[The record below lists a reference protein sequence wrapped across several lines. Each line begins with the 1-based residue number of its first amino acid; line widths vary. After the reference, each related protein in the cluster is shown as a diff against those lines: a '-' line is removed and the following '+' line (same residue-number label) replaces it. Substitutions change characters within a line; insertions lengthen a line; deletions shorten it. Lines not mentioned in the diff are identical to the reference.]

1 MAAPGARRPPP
12 ELETIRKILELERSK
27 GFADQAVSGG
37 LATFAERWQGRIAQG
52 GRPELAGLRGLAG
65 AVASALAGYG
75 TLPPA
80 ERAVRVET
88 ALGLLNGEQTTRPT
102 ASARHP
108 QPTRDAPRSRPAGDA
123 PHPPPPAPARGRGGA
138 ITHVPDDAPDLGVRD
153 DAGRSPPLRVGEGGR
168 VGDVIPEGRAGEGH
182 SHPPPPRTR
191 SAQPAVA
198 ATADTPLAEVKGV
211 KEKEAKLFAKL
222 GLHAFGDLLR
232 HYPTRY
238 QPYPPATLA
247 ADLLMQPIASFVGVV
262 QQVDIAP
269 SPRGGLHKIVATI
282 GDQTGRVSATWFR
295 HGRFSPVQA
304 GQRVAISGKL
314 TQFGRALN
322 FENPDWERVGQDG
335 GEPVHTRRMVPTYPL
350 TAGLQDRTVRERIKW
365 AVDALADTAP
375 DPLPGWLRETYD
387 LWPLGAALR
396 QVHFPDDPERL
407 RIARRRLAFDEL
419 FAIQLVVVQRK
430 VEWQGVAA
438 PSLNVPQP
446 ALDALLGAQPFRLTG
461 GQRSSLQEILVDTAR
476 PQPMT
481 RLLQG
486 EVGSGKTAVAAAA
499 LFVAVQ
505 NGAQGSL
512 MAPTEILSEQHYRSI
527 STFYERAAEAL
538 ERAGARMPRVGLL
551 TGSTR
556 TAERRRIYQ
565 AIADGE
571 IDILVGTQ
579 AVIQEN
585 VELANLA
592 LAVVDEQHRF
602 GVRQRIALREKGG
615 HPHLLVMTATPIPR
629 TLALSIYGD
638 LDLST
643 IGELPPGRQ
652 KIDTH
657 LLDPDERPLAYEK
670 IRREVA
676 KGGQAFVIC
685 PLVEDSPNLEA
696 RAATAEYE
704 RLQAGE
710 LAGLRLGLL
719 HGRMRPAD
727 KDRVM
732 REFRDHEF
740 DVLVSTAVVEVG
752 VDIPNASVMLIEG
765 AERFGLAQL
774 HQFRGRVGRGQ
785 RQSVCLLLTEEASE
799 ATLNRLQVLVD
810 SDSGLALAEHDLKL
824 RGPGDYFGVRQ
835 SGFPELQVATLDDV
849 GLVERARKAAEKVLE
864 HDPTLELPRHAG
876 LAALV
881 VQFRRR
887 AGEPN

>member
-1 MAAPGARRPPP
+1 MPGSPARRLPP
-12 ELETIRKILELERSK
+12 ELETPRKILELERSK
-27 GFADQAVSGG
+27 GFEDQAVSGG
-37 LATFAERWQGRIAQG
+37 LLLFLERWQDRLLST
-52 GRPELAGLRGLAG
+52 GRPDLIELAER
-65 AVASALAGYG
+65 VVDALAGYG
-75 TLPPA
+75 DLAPA
-80 ERAVRVET
+80 VRAERVET
-88 ALGLLNGEQTTRPT
+88 ALELLSGTPSPPDSPPWGPSPSADPHGPLSLTNAGAPPFGPSQVTRERGGGPHANSLPGGGGGLSGPGDFPDLGVV
-102 ASARHP
+102 
-108 QPTRDAPRSRPAGDA
+108 DGAPDPRPAGDA
-123 PHPPPPAPARGRGGA
+123 TRTGEPGWAGEPAGAGEPAARPYDVAHAPPLPRKGEGVGGRGAPARGLPGA
-138 ITHVPDDAPDLGVRD
+138 TP
-153 DAGRSPPLRVGEGGR
+153 
-168 VGDVIPEGRAGEGH
+168 
-182 SHPPPPRTR
+182 
-191 SAQPAVA
+191 
-198 ATADTPLAEVKGV
+198 DTPLADLKGV
-211 KEKEAKLFAKL
+211 KEKEVRLYAKL
-222 GLHAFGDLLR
+222 GLHTLGDLLR
-232 HYPTRY
+232 HYPSRY
-238 QPYPPATLA
+238 QTYPPPTLA
-247 ADLLMQPIASFVGVV
+247 VDLLMQPIASFEGIV
-262 QQVDIAP
+262 QQVDISP

-282 GDQTGRVSATWFR
+282 ADQTGKVSATWFR

-314 TQFGRALN
+314 AQFGRALN
-322 FENPDWERVGQDG
+322 FENPDWERSGPDR
-335 GEPVHTRRMVPTYPL
+335 GEPVHTRRMVPVYPL
-350 TAGLQDRTVRERIKW
+350 TAGLQDRSVRERVKL
-365 AVDALADTAP
+365 AVDSLADTID
-375 DPLPGWLRETYD
+375 DPLPGWLRQSYD

-430 VEWQGVAA
+430 LDWQGVEA
-438 PSLNVPQP
+438 PILTVPQP
-446 ALDALLGAQPFRLTG
+446 ALDALLGAQPFTLTG
-461 GQRSSLQEILVDTAR
+461 GQQSSLAEILADTAR

-512 MAPTEILSEQHYRSI
+512 MAPTEILSEQHYRSL
-527 STFYERAAEAL
+527 TAFYERAADALTDIEAQ
-538 ERAGARMPRVGLL
+538 MPRVGLL

-556 TAERRRIYQ
+556 AAERRRIYQ
-565 AIADGE
+565 AIQDGE

-602 GVRQRIALREKGG
+602 GVRQRVALREKGG

-629 TLALSIYGD
+629 TLALSLYGD
-638 LDLST
+638 LDLSQ

-652 KIDTH
+652 KIATH
-657 LLDPDERPLAYEK
+657 LLSPDERPLAYEK

-704 RLQAGE
+704 RLQQGD
-710 LAGLRLGLL
+710 LAGLRLALL
-719 HGRMRPAD
+719 HGRMRPAE

-732 REFRDHEF
+732 REFRDREH

-774 HQFRGRVGRGQ
+774 HQFRGRVGRGE
-785 RQSVCLLLTEEASE
+785 RPSVCLLLTEEASE
-799 ATLNRLQVLVD
+799 ATLNRLQVMAD

-835 SGFPELQVATLDDV
+835 SGFPDLEIATLD
-849 GLVERARKAAEKVLE
+849 
-864 HDPTLELPRHAG
+864 
-876 LAALV
+876 
-881 VQFRRR
+881 
-887 AGEPN
+887 